1 MKKLPSIFLAAALVS
16 GATFAN
22 DSKPTEADTPEAN
35 QPVETQTPDGLT
47 VARTLHGEASWYEIK
62 CNGGTHTASGIPL
75 RDHAMTAAHKTLPMG
90 TLVRV
95 TNLRNAKSVILKI
108 TDRGPY
114 IKGRI
119 IDVTKGAAKKLEF
132 VHKGI
137 VKCKVEVLEKPDTS
151 TASNDE

>member
-1 MKKLPSIFLAAALVS
+1 MKKLPSLFLAAALIS
-16 GATFAN
+16 SAAFAN
-22 DSKPTEADTPEAN
+22 DSKPAEAATPKPE
-35 QPVETQTPDGLT
+35 QPAEHIVT
-47 VARTLHGEASWYEIK
+47 RTLQGEASWYEIK

-90 TLVRV
+90 TIVRV
-95 TNLRNAKSVILKI
+95 TNLHNEKSVVLKI

-119 IDVTKGAAKKLEF
+119 IDVTKGAAQKLDF
-132 VHKGI
+132 IHKGI

-151 TASNDE
+151 TASNEE